1 MADPE
6 SSLCEEVC
14 EELVLK
20 DPIPVVNGPPFH
32 EEDYESVGLKN
43 VTENLSES
51 ERKDS
56 HSNNNKPGGD
66 LTKNETKGEP
76 PDPMSSSRE
85 GDAVEEEEILCDFC
99 LVEKVQAV
107 KSCLTC
113 MVNYCQDHLRPH
125 LENVK
130 LQTHKLM
137 DPRKDI
143 DIESCEAH
151 RAHLS
156 WFCHADLTC
165 VCEEC
170 LADGHL
176 EHKVDTCEVARKEKE
191 YELLQ
196 LQAEYDWKLKSAENA
211 IIKLQKNSESIV
223 NSVSEVKTLVE
234 EKFEEL
240 LQAVKKTHSVV
251 LAFLEEKE
259 RTAVNHANGIKIHLE
274 NKRVTMEECKNRLE
288 KMATHTN
295 DIIFLKEYCEFKKSE
310 GDDTL
315 PSVYIGLKDKLS
327 GIRRVVSES
336 TEHILQSLQT
346 SYKDKLQE
354 FAKDEDAG
362 IKTMVSAIV
371 PSKHRLSAPEP
382 ETRSDFLKYT
392 CPLTFDPI
400 TAHRY
405 LRLLDDNHK
414 VTNTTPW
421 EHPYPD
427 HPERF
432 EHWRQVLSD
441 KSLYIGRYYFEVEI
455 FGAGIYIG
463 MTNKSIDRKASE
475 SNGCISG
482 NNFSWCIK
490 WNGKEFS
497 AWHSDM
503 ETPLKSQEFSR
514 IGIYLD
520 YPRGTLSFYGVISE
534 TMTLLHKF
542 ECNFTEPLYP
552 AFWLSKKE
560 NKMRIVKLREEAEQS
575 PAPPLT
581 SGEVPSVSTALATES
596 EAVASIKMG
605 DLGVNPVNG

>member
-6 SSLCEEVC
+6 STCPKEQSLELVCNESNPVANGSQFCEE
-14 EELVLK
+14 ES
-20 DPIPVVNGPPFH
+20 
-32 EEDYESVGLKN
+32 ESVELKKEGEPLSELEREGN
-43 VTENLSES
+43 HSNGADLGDDLTENGSKE
-51 ERKDS
+51 EP
-56 HSNNNKPGGD
+56 PGQPGVIG
-66 LTKNETKGEP
+66 KGEA
-76 PDPMSSSRE
+76 M
-85 GDAVEEEEILCDFC
+85 EEEEVLCDFC
-99 LVEKVQAV
+99 LAEKVQAV

-125 LENVK
+125 LENAK

-137 DPRKDI
+137 DPLKDI
-143 DIESCEAH
+143 DMQSCEAH
-151 RAHLS
+151 KRHLN
-156 WFCHADLTC
+156 WFCHSDIVC

-170 LADGHL
+170 LADGHQG
-176 EHKVDTCEVARKEKE
+176 HTAVTCAVARKEKE
-191 YELLQ
+191 HELLQ
-196 LQAEYDWKLKSAENA
+196 LQAEYDWKLRSAENA
-211 IIKLQKNSESIV
+211 IVKLQKNSESIV
-223 NSVSEVKTLVE
+223 SSVSEVKTLVE

-259 RTAVNHANGIKIHLE
+259 RAAVNHANGIKIHLE

-295 DIIFLKEYCEFKKSE
+295 DIIFLKEYCEFKKSA

-336 TEHILQSLQT
+336 TEHLLHLLQT

-382 ETRSDFLKYT
+382 KSRSDFLKYT
-392 CPLTFDPI
+392 CPLTFDPV

-432 EHWRQVLSD
+432 QHWRQVLSG

-455 FGAGIYIG
+455 SGAGIYIG
-463 MTNKSIDRKASE
+463 MTNKSIDRKGSE
-475 SNGCISG
+475 SNSCISG
-482 NNFSWCIK
+482 NDFSWCIK
-490 WNGKEFS
+490 WNGKEFA
-497 AWHSDM
+497 AWHSDV
-503 ETPLKSQEFSR
+503 ETPLKTEGFSR
-514 IGIYLD
+514 IGTYLD
-520 YPRGTLSFYGVISE
+520 YPRGTLSFYGIESE
-534 TMTLLHKF
+534 SMTLLHTF
-542 ECNFTEPLYP
+542 ECKFAEPLYP

-560 NKMRIVKLREEAEQS
+560 NSVRIAKLREEAEQN
-575 PAPPLT
+575 PALLPP
-581 SGEVPSVSTALATES
+581 SGEALSSSTVLAPQS
-596 EAVASIKMG
+596 EGEASSKAVDSG
-605 DLGVNPVNG
+605 RSL

>member
-1 MADPE
+1 MADLE
-6 SSLCEEVC
+6 SSCPELLSQEQACNDSIPAANGPQICEEEC
-14 EELVLK
+14 EK
-20 DPIPVVNGPPFH
+20 
-32 EEDYESVGLKN
+32 VGLRK
-43 VTENLSES
+43 EKEPLSEP

-56 HSNNNKPGGD
+56 QSNGTDLGGRVIESESKEEPPGQPAVI
-66 LTKNETKGEP
+66 KKGE
-76 PDPMSSSRE
+76 E
-85 GDAVEEEEILCDFC
+85 VEEEEVLCDFC
-99 LVEKVQAV
+99 LAGKVQAV

-125 LENVK
+125 LENAK

-137 DPRKDI
+137 DPLKDI
-143 DIESCEAH
+143 DMQSCEAH
-151 RAHLS
+151 KRHLN
-156 WFCHADLTC
+156 WFCHTDVVC

-170 LADGHL
+170 LTDEHQGH
-176 EHKVDTCEVARKEKE
+176 KAVTCAVARREKE

-211 IIKLQKNSESIV
+211 IVKLQKNSESIV
-223 NSVSEVKTLVE
+223 SSVSEVKTLVE
-234 EKFEEL
+234 EKFDEL
-240 LQAVKKTHSVV
+240 LQAVKKAHSVV

-259 RTAVNHANGIKIHLE
+259 RAAVNHANGIKIHLE
-274 NKRVTMEECKNRLE
+274 NKRGTMEECKNRLE

-336 TEHILQSLQT
+336 TEHLLQLLQT

-382 ETRSDFLKYT
+382 QSRSDFLKYT
-392 CPLTFDPI
+392 SPLTFDPV

-421 EHPYPD
+421 EHPYSD

-432 EHWRQVLSD
+432 EHWRQVLSG

-463 MTNKSIDRKASE
+463 MTTKSIDRKGSE
-475 SNGCISG
+475 SNSCISG
-482 NNFSWCIK
+482 NDFSWCIK

-497 AWHSDM
+497 AWHSDL
-503 ETPLKSQEFSR
+503 ETPLKTQEFSR
-514 IGIYLD
+514 IGVYLD
-520 YPRGTLSFYGVISE
+520 YPRGTLSFYGIISE
-534 TMTLLHKF
+534 VMTLLHKF
-542 ECNFTEPLYP
+542 ECKFTEPLYP
-552 AFWLSKKE
+552 AFWLSKKD
-560 NKMRIVKLREEAEQS
+560 NSVRIVKVREEAEQT
-575 PAPPLT
+575 PAPSSST
-581 SGEVPSVSTALATES
+581 GEAVSLGTALAPAS
-596 EAVASIKMG
+596 EGEASMKTVDSG
-605 DLGVNPVNG
+605 QTL

>member
-6 SSLCEEVC
+6 LSPPEEVSQ
-14 EELVLK
+14 ELVLK
-20 DPIPVVNGPPFH
+20 DSIPVVNRPPIC
-32 EEDYESVGLKN
+32 EEECECVGLKN
-43 VTENLSES
+43 DRESLSES
-51 ERKDS
+51 ERKDGYD
-56 HSNNNKPGGD
+56 NGEELGD
-66 LTKNETKGEP
+66 DRTKNGTKEEP
-76 PDPMSSSRE
+76 PGPPGSSE
-85 GDAVEEEEILCDFC
+85 EADAVEEEEILCDFC
-99 LVEKVQAV
+99 LAEKVQAV

-125 LENVK
+125 LENIK

-156 WFCHADLTC
+156 WFCHTDLAC

-170 LADGHL
+170 LAEGHQ
-176 EHKVDTCEVARKEKE
+176 EHKVVTCEVARKEKE
-191 YELLQ
+191 SELLQ

-211 IIKLQKNSESIV
+211 IVKLQKNSESIV
-223 NSVSEVKTLVE
+223 
-234 EKFEEL
+234 
-240 LQAVKKTHSVV
+240 
-251 LAFLEEKE
+251 
-259 RTAVNHANGIKIHLE
+259 
-274 NKRVTMEECKNRLE
+274 
-288 KMATHTN
+288 
-295 DIIFLKEYCEFKKSE
+295 EYCEFKKSV

-336 TEHILQSLQT
+336 TEHILQLLQT
-346 SYKDKLQE
+346 SYKERLQE

-382 ETRSDFLKYT
+382 QTRSDFLKYT
-392 CPLTFDPI
+392 CPLTFDPV

-421 EHPYPD
+421 EHSYPD

-432 EHWRQVLSD
+432 EHWRQVLSG

-463 MTNKSIDRKASE
+463 MTNKSIDRKGSE
-475 SNGCISG
+475 SNSCISG

-503 ETPLKSQEFSR
+503 EIPLKSQGFSR

-520 YPRGTLSFYGVISE
+520 YPRGTLSFYGVTSE
-534 TMTLLHKF
+534 TMPLLHKF
-542 ECNFTEPLYP
+542 ECKFTEPLYP

-560 NKMRIVKLREEAEQS
+560 NSVRIVKLREEAEQS
-575 PAPPLT
+575 PGLPLA
-581 SGEVPSVSTALATES
+581 SGEASPAITALATES
-596 EAVASIKMG
+596 DIVASIKVD
-605 DLGVNPVNG
+605 DLGVTK

>member
-6 SSLCEEVC
+6 LSPPEEVSQ
-14 EELVLK
+14 ELVLK
-20 DPIPVVNGPPFH
+20 DSIPVVNRPPIC
-32 EEDYESVGLKN
+32 EEECECVGLKN
-43 VTENLSES
+43 DRESLSES
-51 ERKDS
+51 ERKDGYD
-56 HSNNNKPGGD
+56 NGEELGD
-66 LTKNETKGEP
+66 DRTKNGTKEEP
-76 PDPMSSSRE
+76 PGPPGSSE
-85 GDAVEEEEILCDFC
+85 EADAVEEEEILCDFC
-99 LVEKVQAV
+99 LAEKVQAV

-125 LENVK
+125 LENIK

-156 WFCHADLTC
+156 WFCHTDLAC

-170 LADGHL
+170 LAEGHQ
-176 EHKVDTCEVARKEKE
+176 EHKVVTCEVARKEKE
-191 YELLQ
+191 SELLQ

-211 IIKLQKNSESIV
+211 IVKLQKNSESIV
-223 NSVSEVKTLVE
+223 SSVSEVKTSVE

-240 LQAVKKTHSVV
+240 LQAVKKTHSAI

-259 RTAVNHANGIKIHLE
+259 RAAVNHANGIKIHLE

-295 DIIFLKEYCEFKKSE
+295 DIIFLKEYCEFKKSV

-336 TEHILQSLQT
+336 TEHILQLLQT
-346 SYKDKLQE
+346 SYKERLQE

-382 ETRSDFLKYT
+382 QTRSDFLKYT
-392 CPLTFDPI
+392 CPLTFDPV

-421 EHPYPD
+421 EHSYPD

-432 EHWRQVLSD
+432 EHWRQVLSG

-463 MTNKSIDRKASE
+463 MTNKSIDRKGSE
-475 SNGCISG
+475 SNSCISG

-503 ETPLKSQEFSR
+503 EIPLKSQGFSR

-520 YPRGTLSFYGVISE
+520 YPRGTLSFYGVTSE
-534 TMTLLHKF
+534 TMPLLHKF
-542 ECNFTEPLYP
+542 ECKFTEPLYP

-560 NKMRIVKLREEAEQS
+560 NSVRIVKLREEAEQS
-575 PAPPLT
+575 PGLPLA
-581 SGEVPSVSTALATES
+581 SGEASPAITALATES
-596 EAVASIKMG
+596 DIVASIKVD
-605 DLGVNPVNG
+605 DLGVTK

>member
-6 SSLCEEVC
+6 SSPPKEVSQ
-14 EELVLK
+14 ELVLK
-20 DPIPVVNGPPFH
+20 DSIPVVNGPQAC
-32 EEDYESVGLKN
+32 EEECECVGLMNDK
-43 VTENLSES
+43 ESLPES

-56 HSNNNKPGGD
+56 HDNGEELGENRTENGTKKESPG
-66 LTKNETKGEP
+66 P
-76 PDPMSSSRE
+76 PGSSGE
-85 GDAVEEEEILCDFC
+85 GDTVEEEEILCDFC
-99 LVEKVQAV
+99 LAEKVQAV

-156 WFCHADLTC
+156 WFCHTDLAC

-170 LADGHL
+170 LADGHQ
-176 EHKVDTCEVARKEKE
+176 EHKVVTCGVARKEKE
-191 YELLQ
+191 NELLQ
-196 LQAEYDWKLKSAENA
+196 LQAEYDWKLKSADNA
-211 IIKLQKNSESIV
+211 IVKLQKNSESIV
-223 NSVSEVKTLVE
+223 SSVSEVKALVE

-240 LQAVKKTHSVV
+240 LLSVKKTHSVV

-259 RTAVNHANGIKIHLE
+259 RAAVNHANGIKIHLE
-274 NKRVTMEECKNRLE
+274 NKRVTMEECKNS
-288 KMATHTN
+288 A
-295 DIIFLKEYCEFKKSE
+295 

-336 TEHILQSLQT
+336 TEHILQLLQT
-346 SYKDKLQE
+346 SYKEKLQE
-354 FAKDEDAG
+354 FAKDD
-362 IKTMVSAIV
+362 
-371 PSKHRLSAPEP
+371 
-382 ETRSDFLKYT
+382 T
-392 CPLTFDPI
+392 CPLTFDPV

-421 EHPYPD
+421 EHSYPD

-432 EHWRQVLSD
+432 EHWRQVLSG

-463 MTNKSIDRKASE
+463 MTNKSIDRKGSE
-475 SNGCISG
+475 SNSCISG

-503 ETPLKSQEFSR
+503 ETPLKSQGFSR
-514 IGIYLD
+514 IGVYLD
-520 YPRGTLSFYGVISE
+520 YPRGTLSFYGVTSE
-534 TMTLLHKF
+534 TMALLHKF
-542 ECNFTEPLYP
+542 ECKFTEPLYP

-560 NKMRIVKLREEAEQS
+560 NSVRIVKLREEAEQS
-575 PAPPLT
+575 PGPPLA
-581 SGEVPSVSTALATES
+581 SGETPPTITALATES
-596 EAVASIKMG
+596 NAVASIKPD
-605 DLGVNPVNG
+605 DLGVNPITG